1 MDNNQ
6 MGEVEAIRTF
16 LTVAEQSSFSAA
28 ARLLGMT
35 PASVTRTVSGLE
47 EQLGVQ
53 LLLRTTRKVSLT
65 SAGAAYAARV
75 APLVD
80 GLARATEETRDLQ
93 KVTAGSIRVSAPMS
107 LGMKVLPTV
116 LSQFSIIHPKTSVA
130 IELSDRFVDIVEEN
144 YDLAIR
150 ISGPPTDKSTIWRKI
165 RPVPRLLVASPSF
178 LAQNGRPKV
187 PEDLATLE
195 CLSYHDQSKTE
206 TWELSRPGQTRT
218 VEANGRFSINN
229 GDFLCRLA
237 VAGEGVALLPR
248 FIVEDELRAGTLVEV
263 LPGWT
268 TPEIWLTLYYPPYEH
283 LPLRVATFSDFFEA
297 FVKESWDSGH
307 PA

>member
-1 MDNNQ
+1 
-6 MGEVEAIRTF
+6 MGELEAIRTF
-16 LTVAEQSSFSAA
+16 LTVADQSSFSAA
-28 ARLLGMT
+28 ARLLAMT
-35 PASVTRTVSGLE
+35 PASVTRTVSALE

-75 APLVD
+75 APLVE

-93 KVTAGSIRVSAPMS
+93 KVTAGSLRVSAPMS

-116 LSQFSIIHPKTSVA
+116 LSQFSIMHPRTSVA
-130 IELSDRFVDIVEEN
+130 IELSDRFVDILQEN

-165 RPVPRLLVASPSF
+165 RPVSRLLVASPSF
-178 LAQNGRPKV
+178 LARHGTPKV
-187 PEDLATLE
+187 PEDLTTLE

-206 TWELSRPGQTRT
+206 TWELSRPGQVRT
-218 VEANGRFSINN
+218 VEARGRFSINN
-229 GDFLCRLA
+229 GDFLCKLA
-237 VAGEGVALLPR
+237 IAGEGIALLPR
-248 FIVEDELRAGTLVEV
+248 FIVDEELRAGKLVEV
-263 LPGWT
+263 LPGWN
-268 TPEIWLTLYYPPYEH
+268 TPEIWLTLYYPPYEQ

-297 FVKESWDSGH
+297 FIKESWD
-307 PA
+307 A

>member
-1 MDNNQ
+1 

-16 LTVAEQSSFSAA
+16 LAVAQHSSFSAA

-35 PASVTRTVSGLE
+35 AASVTRTISALE

-75 APLVD
+75 APLVE
-80 GLARATEETRDLQ
+80 GLARAAEETRDLQ

-107 LGMKVLPTV
+107 LGLKVLPTV
-116 LSQFSIIHPKTSVA
+116 LSQFAIIHPKTSVA
-130 IELSDRFVDIVEEN
+130 IELSDRFVDILDEN

-165 RPVPRLLVASPSF
+165 RPVPRLLVASPSY
-178 LAQNGRPKV
+178 LAKHGTPKR

-195 CLSYHDQSKTE
+195 CLSYHDHSKTE

-218 VEANGRFSINN
+218 VDARGRFSINN

-237 VAGEGVALLPR
+237 AAGEGIALLPR
-248 FIVEDELRAGTLVEV
+248 FIVEDDLRAGTLVEV

-268 TPEIWLTLYYPPYEH
+268 TPEIWLTLYYPPYEQ

-297 FVKESWDSGH
+297 FVKESWDGGQSS
-307 PA
+307 

>member
-1 MDNNQ
+1 

-16 LTVAEQSSFSAA
+16 LAVAEQNSFSAA
-28 ARLLGMT
+28 ARLLAMT
-35 PASVTRTVSGLE
+35 PASVTRTVSALE

-75 APLVD
+75 APLVE

-93 KVTAGSIRVSAPMS
+93 KVTAGSLRVSAPMS

-116 LSQFSIIHPKTSVA
+116 LSQFSIMHPRTSVA
-130 IELSDRFVDIVEEN
+130 IELSDRFVDILQEN

-165 RPVPRLLVASPSF
+165 RPVSRLLVAAPSF
-178 LAQNGRPKV
+178 LARHGTPKV
-187 PEDLATLE
+187 PEDLTTIE

-206 TWELSRPGQTRT
+206 TWELSRPGQVRT
-218 VEANGRFSINN
+218 VEARGRFSINN
-229 GDFLCRLA
+229 GDFLCKLA
-237 VAGEGVALLPR
+237 IAGEGIALLPR
-248 FIVEDELRAGTLVEV
+248 FIVEEELRAGKLVEV
-263 LPGWT
+263 LPGWS
-268 TPEIWLTLYYPPYEH
+268 TPEIWLTLYYPPYEQ

-297 FVKESWDSGH
+297 FIKESWD
-307 PA
+307 A

>member
-1 MDNNQ
+1 
-6 MGEVEAIRTF
+6 MGELEAIRTF

-35 PASVTRTVSGLE
+35 PASVTRTISGLE

-75 APLVD
+75 APLVE
-80 GLARATEETRDLQ
+80 GLGRATEETRDLQ

-116 LSQFSIIHPKTSVA
+116 LSQFSIIHPRTSVA
-130 IELSDRFVDIVEEN
+130 IELSDRFVDILEEN

-178 LAQNGRPKV
+178 LARNGPPKV
-187 PEDLATLE
+187 PEDLTTLE

-206 TWELSRPGQTRT
+206 TWELRRPGQNRT
-218 VEANGRFSINN
+218 VEARGRFSINN

-237 VAGEGVALLPR
+237 AAGEGIALLPR
-248 FIVEDELRAGTLVEV
+248 FIVEDDLRAGTLVEV

-268 TPEIWLTLYYPPYEH
+268 TPEIWLTLYYPPYEQ

-297 FVKESWDSGH
+297 FIKESWDGGQPS
-307 PA
+307 

>member
-1 MDNNQ
+1 
-6 MGEVEAIRTF
+6 MGELEAIRTF
-16 LTVAEQSSFSAA
+16 LTVADQSSFSAA
-28 ARLLGMT
+28 ARLLAMT
-35 PASVTRTVSGLE
+35 PASVTRTVSALE

-75 APLVD
+75 APLIE

-93 KVTAGSIRVSAPMS
+93 KVTAGSLRVSAPMS

-116 LSQFSIIHPKTSVA
+116 LSQFSIMHPRTSVA
-130 IELSDRFVDIVEEN
+130 IELSDRFVDILQEN

-165 RPVPRLLVASPSF
+165 RPVSRLLVAAPSF
-178 LAQNGRPKV
+178 LARHGTPKL
-187 PEDLATLE
+187 PEDLTTLE

-206 TWELSRPGQTRT
+206 TWELSRPGQVRT
-218 VEANGRFSINN
+218 VEARGRFSINN
-229 GDFLCRLA
+229 GDFLCKLA
-237 VAGEGVALLPR
+237 IAGEGIALLPR
-248 FIVEDELRAGTLVEV
+248 FIVDEELRAGKLVEV
-263 LPGWT
+263 LPGWN
-268 TPEIWLTLYYPPYEH
+268 TPEIWLTLYYPPYEQ

-297 FVKESWDSGH
+297 FIKESWD
-307 PA
+307 A

>member
-1 MDNNQ
+1 
-6 MGEVEAIRTF
+6 MGELEAIRTF
-16 LTVAEQSSFSAA
+16 LTVADQSSFSAA
-28 ARLLGMT
+28 ARLLAMT
-35 PASVTRTVSGLE
+35 PASVTRTVSALE

-75 APLVD
+75 APLVE

-93 KVTAGSIRVSAPMS
+93 KVTAGSLRVSAPMS

-116 LSQFSIIHPKTSVA
+116 LSQFSIMHPRTSVA
-130 IELSDRFVDIVEEN
+130 IELSDRFVDILQEN

-165 RPVPRLLVASPSF
+165 RPVSRLLVASPSF
-178 LAQNGRPKV
+178 LARHGTPKL
-187 PEDLATLE
+187 PEDLTTLE

-206 TWELSRPGQTRT
+206 TWELSRPGQVRT
-218 VEANGRFSINN
+218 VEARGRFSINN
-229 GDFLCRLA
+229 GDFLCKLA
-237 VAGEGVALLPR
+237 IAGEGIALLPR
-248 FIVEDELRAGTLVEV
+248 FIVDEELRAGKLVEV
-263 LPGWT
+263 LPGWN
-268 TPEIWLTLYYPPYEH
+268 TPEIWLTLYYPPYEQ

-297 FVKESWDSGH
+297 FIKESWD
-307 PA
+307 A

>member
-1 MDNNQ
+1 
-6 MGEVEAIRTF
+6 MGELEAIRTF
-16 LTVAEQSSFSAA
+16 LTVADQSSFSAA
-28 ARLLGMT
+28 ARLLAMT
-35 PASVTRTVSGLE
+35 PASVTRTVSALE

-75 APLVD
+75 APLVE

-93 KVTAGSIRVSAPMS
+93 KVTAGSLRVSAPMS

-116 LSQFSIIHPKTSVA
+116 LSQFSIMHPRTSVA
-130 IELSDRFVDIVEEN
+130 IELSDRFVDILQEN

-165 RPVPRLLVASPSF
+165 RPVSRLLVAAPSF
-178 LAQNGRPKV
+178 LARHGAPKL
-187 PEDLATLE
+187 PEDLTTLE

-206 TWELSRPGQTRT
+206 TWELSRPGQVRT
-218 VEANGRFSINN
+218 VEARGRFSINN
-229 GDFLCRLA
+229 GDFLCKLA
-237 VAGEGVALLPR
+237 IAGEGIALLPR
-248 FIVEDELRAGTLVEV
+248 FIVDEELRAGKLVEV
-263 LPGWT
+263 LPGWN
-268 TPEIWLTLYYPPYEH
+268 TPEIWLTLYYPPYEQ

-297 FVKESWDSGH
+297 FIKESWD
-307 PA
+307 A

>member
-130 IELSDRFVDIVEEN
+130 IELSDRFVDIVEDN

-218 VEANGRFSINN
+218 VEASGRFSINN

-248 FIVEDELRAGTLVEV
+248 FIVEDELRAGSLVEV

-307 PA
+307 PS

>member
-1 MDNNQ
+1 
-6 MGEVEAIRTF
+6 MGELEAIRTF
-16 LTVAEQSSFSAA
+16 LTVADQSSFSAA

-75 APLVD
+75 APLAE

-93 KVTAGSIRVSAPMS
+93 KVTAGSLRVSAPMS

-116 LSQFSIIHPKTSVA
+116 LSQFAIIHPRTSVA
-130 IELSDRFVDIVEEN
+130 IELSDRFVDIVQEN

-165 RPVPRLLVASPSF
+165 RPVPRLLVAAPSF
-178 LAQNGRPKV
+178 LARHGTPKV
-187 PEDLATLE
+187 PEDLTTLE

-206 TWELSRPGQTRT
+206 TWELTRSGQTRT
-218 VEANGRFSINN
+218 VVARGRFAINN
-229 GDFLCRLA
+229 GDFLCKLA
-237 VAGEGVALLPR
+237 VEGEGIALLPR
-248 FIVEDELRAGTLVEV
+248 FIVQEELQKGALVEV
-263 LPGWT
+263 LPGWS
-268 TPEIWLTLYYPPYEH
+268 TPEIWLTLYYPPYEQ

-297 FVKESWDSGH
+297 FIKESWDAG
-307 PA
+307 PAS

>member
-1 MDNNQ
+1 

-16 LTVAEQSSFSAA
+16 LTVADQSSFSAA

-35 PASVTRTVSGLE
+35 PASVTRTISALE

-75 APLVD
+75 APLVE

-116 LSQFSIIHPKTSVA
+116 LSQFSIIHPRTSVA

-165 RPVPRLLVASPSF
+165 RPVARLLVASPSF
-178 LAQNGRPKV
+178 LAQNGTPKL

-206 TWELSRPGQTRT
+206 TWELSKPGQTRT
-218 VEANGRFSINN
+218 VDARGRFSINN

-237 VAGEGVALLPR
+237 VAGEGIALLPR

-268 TPEIWLTLYYPPYEH
+268 TPEIWLTLYYPPYAQ

-297 FVKESWDSGH
+297 FVKESWDGGQPS
-307 PA
+307 

>member
-1 MDNNQ
+1 

-16 LTVAEQSSFSAA
+16 LAVAEQSSFSAA

-35 PASVTRTVSGLE
+35 PASVTRTISGLE
-47 EQLGVQ
+47 DQLGVQ

-75 APLVD
+75 APLVE

-107 LGMKVLPTV
+107 LGMKVLPSV
-116 LSQFSIIHPKTSVA
+116 LSQFSIIHPRTSVA

-165 RPVPRLLVASPSF
+165 RPVSRLLVASPSF
-178 LAQNGRPKV
+178 LAQNGRPQV
-187 PEDLATLE
+187 PEDLTTLE

-206 TWELSRPGQTRT
+206 TWELSRPGQSRT
-218 VEANGRFSINN
+218 VEAKGRFSINN

-237 VAGEGVALLPR
+237 VAGEGIALLPR

-268 TPEIWLTLYYPPYEH
+268 TPEIWLTLYYPPYEQ

-297 FVKESWDSGH
+297 FIKESWDGGQPS
-307 PA
+307 

>member
-1 MDNNQ
+1 
-6 MGEVEAIRTF
+6 MGELEAIRTF

-28 ARLLGMT
+28 ARRLSMT

-47 EQLGVQ
+47 EELGVQ

-75 APLVD
+75 APLVQ

-93 KVTAGSIRVSAPMS
+93 KVTAGSLRVSAPMS

-116 LSQFSIIHPKTSVA
+116 LSQFSIIHPRTSVA
-130 IELSDRFVDIVEEN
+130 IELSDRFVDILQEN

-165 RPVPRLLVASPSF
+165 RPVPRVLVASPSF
-178 LAQNGRPKV
+178 LARNGIPKV
-187 PEDLATLE
+187 PEDLTTLE

-206 TWELSRPGQTRT
+206 TWELSRPGQSRI
-218 VEANGRFSINN
+218 VEAKGRFSINN
-229 GDFLCRLA
+229 GDFLGRLA
-237 VAGEGVALLPR
+237 VAGEGIALLPR
-248 FIVEDELRAGTLVEV
+248 FIVEEDLAAGRLVEV
-263 LPGWT
+263 LPGWS
-268 TPEIWLTLYYPPYEH
+268 TPEIWLTLFYPPYEQ

-297 FVKESWDSGH
+297 FIRESWDAGA
-307 PA
+307 PT

>member
-1 MDNNQ
+1 

-28 ARLLGMT
+28 ARLLGLT

-80 GLARATEETRDLQ
+80 GLARATEETRDLH

-178 LAQNGRPKV
+178 LVQNGTPKL

-237 VAGEGVALLPR
+237 VAGEGIALLPR
-248 FIVEDELRAGTLVEV
+248 FIVEDELRAGSLVEV

>member
-1 MDNNQ
+1 

-16 LTVAEQSSFSAA
+16 LAVAQHSSFSAA

-35 PASVTRTVSGLE
+35 AASVTRTISALE

-75 APLVD
+75 APLVE
-80 GLARATEETRDLQ
+80 GLARAAEETRDLQ

-107 LGMKVLPTV
+107 LGLKVLPTV
-116 LSQFSIIHPKTSVA
+116 LSQFAIIHPKTSVA
-130 IELSDRFVDIVEEN
+130 IELSDRFVDILDEN

-165 RPVPRLLVASPSF
+165 RPVPRLLVASPSY
-178 LAQNGRPKV
+178 LAKHGTPKL

-195 CLSYHDQSKTE
+195 CLSYHDHSKTE

-218 VEANGRFSINN
+218 VDARGRFSINN

-237 VAGEGVALLPR
+237 AAGEGIALLPR
-248 FIVEDELRAGTLVEV
+248 FIVEDDLRAGTLVEV

-268 TPEIWLTLYYPPYEH
+268 TPEIWLTLYYPPYEQ

-297 FVKESWDSGH
+297 FVKESWDGGQSS
-307 PA
+307 